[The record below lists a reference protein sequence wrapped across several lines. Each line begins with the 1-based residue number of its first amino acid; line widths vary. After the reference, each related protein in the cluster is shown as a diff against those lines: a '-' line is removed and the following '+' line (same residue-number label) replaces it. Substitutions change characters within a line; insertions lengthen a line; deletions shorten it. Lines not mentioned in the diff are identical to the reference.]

1 MGLRPIRGKPVNLS
15 SANWKVRRPKANRI
29 DDLDLSA
36 TFQKDERDK
45 SMIKYDRFELANGLR
60 VLVHED
66 ASTPM
71 VVVDVLYDVG
81 ARDEDPKKTG
91 FAHLFEHLMFGGS
104 VNIEDFETPL
114 QLAGGENNAYTTNDF
129 TNYYIQLPA
138 ENIETAFWLESDR
151 MLSLA
156 FSEKSLEVQRKVV
169 MEEFKEHYINKPYG
183 DVWFKMRELVYKQH
197 PYRWMTIGSTLSH
210 IEEARLADVRTF
222 FFKYYRPVN
231 AILVVAGKTTTA
243 QVKELAEKWFGDI
256 PAGEK
261 YHRNLPQEPK
271 QQEARKMI
279 VKAAVPID
287 ALYKA
292 YPMAARTEPGYYVA
306 DLLTEVL
313 GGGTSSRLHQSLIKE
328 KKLFSQIDCYHTGSN
343 DPGLVVIEGKLIK
356 GVTLE
361 AADAAVEEELEKL
374 MAAPITEKELTKIKN
389 KTESAIVFEDM
400 SVMNRANSLAI
411 YELLGDVN
419 MMNTELEKYHA
430 VTAEEILAAS
440 REIFDIRNSNTMY
453 YRSEK

>member
-1 MGLRPIRGKPVNLS
+1 
-15 SANWKVRRPKANRI
+15 
-29 DDLDLSA
+29 
-36 TFQKDERDK
+36 
-45 SMIKYDRFELANGLR
+45 MIKFEKFQLANGLR
-60 VLVHED
+60 VIVHED

-71 VVVDVLYDVG
+71 VVVNVLYDVG
-81 ARDEDPKKTG
+81 ARDEDPKRTG

-104 VNIEDFETPL
+104 VHIEDFETPL

-183 DVWFKMRELVYKQH
+183 DVWFKMREMVYTQH
-197 PYRWMTIGSTLSH
+197 PYRWMTIGSELSH
-210 IEEARLADVRTF
+210 IEDARLNDVRNF

-231 AILVVAGKTTTA
+231 AILVVAGKVTVS
-243 QVKELAEKWFGDI
+243 QVQELAEKWFGDI

-261 YHRNLPQEPK
+261 YVRDLPKEPRQK
-271 QQEARKMI
+271 EARKME
-279 VKAAVPID
+279 VKADVPLD
-287 ALYKA
+287 ALYKC
-292 YPMAARTEPGYYVA
+292 YPMASRTEKGYYVA
-306 DLLTEVL
+306 DLITEVL
-313 GGGTSSRLHQSLIKE
+313 GGGASSRLHQTLIKE
-328 KKLFSQIDCYHTGSN
+328 KKLFSQIECYHTGSV

-356 GVTLE
+356 GVSLE

-374 MAAPITEKELTKIKN
+374 MSGMISEKELTKIKN

-419 MMNTELEKYHA
+419 MMNTELDKYHA
-430 VTAEEILAAS
+430 VTAEEILAGS
-440 REIFDIRNSNTMY
+440 REIFDVRNSNTLY
-453 YRSEK
+453 YHSEK